1 VTGAADIRHRL
12 DKLRV
17 CGSVLMIAAHPD
29 DENTALLSYFARGRK
44 YRTAY
49 LSLTRGEGGQ
59 NLIGPEQG
67 EKLGLIRSQELLA
80 ARRIDGAEQYFTRA
94 IDFGF
99 SKTAEETLKK
109 WGREAVLSD
118 VVWVIRHF
126 RPDVIVLRFS
136 GTPRDGHGHHQASA
150 ILGREAFDAAADATR
165 FPEQLTYA
173 EPWRAKRVLFNL
185 FAFTRGMEE
194 QAATTPGRIEVELGA
209 YDPLLGYS
217 YGEIAGISRSMHRS
231 QGFGS
236 AERKGSM
243 KAYLSVVAGEPAA
256 SDPMEGVDTT
266 WSRIPGG
273 SAVDTLL
280 AQAAERFDFH
290 KPEKIL
296 PELMAARAR
305 IASIDHPWARH
316 KLAELDELIV
326 DAAGLWVDAS
336 ADQHTLTR
344 GSEAGV
350 VVTALNRR
358 GAPLSVESWRVTLDK
373 RTVAT
378 GTLPSG
384 ADSAKV
390 TIRIPD
396 TQPYSQPFWLEA
408 PPDGGLY
415 QVPDQRM
422 RPKAENEPLLAAR
435 FRINIGRESIEIE
448 RPVIHRWVDQVR
460 GELTRPVAV
469 APTVSVSL
477 ADRAL
482 IFPSDKPRP
491 IEVMVRAHSANA
503 KGQVSLQTSEGW
515 TVVPRAQGFE
525 LPSEGQQKVLTFE
538 LTPPRGTASGELT
551 AIAKV
556 GAEAIE
562 AGMVLIDYPHFQP
575 QTMLAPAKTRL
586 HRTNVASLVSKVGYI
601 MGAGDEVPQALRQ
614 LGIEVT
620 PLTPMEIATGDL
632 SRYEAIVTGIRAFNT
647 REDLR
652 ANAKR
657 LFDYVAQGGTLV
669 VQYNVLEFGFT
680 GSRPRSMD
688 NLGPYPLRLSRDRV
702 TVEEAPMIPV
712 NPNHPLLKVPNQI
725 TETDYEGWVQE
736 RGLYFPDQWDERY
749 QPVWQTS
756 DPGER
761 PLLGA
766 TLYARHGKG
775 VYIYTG
781 LAFFRQLPAGVPGA
795 YRIFANF
802 LSAGKVSP

>member
-1 VTGAADIRHRL
+1 
-12 DKLRV
+12 
-17 CGSVLMIAAHPD
+17 
-29 DENTALLSYFARGRK
+29 
-44 YRTAY
+44 
-49 LSLTRGEGGQ
+49 
-59 NLIGPEQG
+59 
-67 EKLGLIRSQELLA
+67 
-80 ARRIDGAEQYFTRA
+80 
-94 IDFGF
+94 
-99 SKTAEETLKK
+99 
-109 WGREAVLSD
+109 
-118 VVWVIRHF
+118 
-126 RPDVIVLRFS
+126 
-136 GTPRDGHGHHQASA
+136 
-150 ILGREAFDAAADATR
+150 
-165 FPEQLTYA
+165 
-173 EPWRAKRVLFNL
+173 
-185 FAFTRGMEE
+185 
-194 QAATTPGRIEVELGA
+194 
-209 YDPLLGYS
+209 
-217 YGEIAGISRSMHRS
+217 
-231 QGFGS
+231 
-236 AERKGSM
+236 
-243 KAYLSVVAGEPAA
+243 
-256 SDPMEGVDTT
+256 
-266 WSRIPGG
+266 
-273 SAVDTLL
+273 
-280 AQAAERFDFH
+280 
-290 KPEKIL
+290 
-296 PELMAARAR
+296 
-305 IASIDHPWARH
+305 
-316 KLAELDELIV
+316 
-326 DAAGLWVDAS
+326 
-336 ADQHTLTR
+336 
-344 GSEAGV
+344 
-350 VVTALNRR
+350 
-358 GAPLSVESWRVTLDK
+358 
-373 RTVAT
+373 
-378 GTLPSG
+378 
-384 ADSAKV
+384 
-390 TIRIPD
+390 
-396 TQPYSQPFWLEA
+396 
-408 PPDGGLY
+408 
-415 QVPDQRM
+415 
-422 RPKAENEPLLAAR
+422 
-435 FRINIGRESIEIE
+435 
-448 RPVIHRWVDQVR
+448 
-460 GELTRPVAV
+460 
-469 APTVSVSL
+469 VSVSL

-712 NPNHPLLKVPNQI
+712 DPNHPLLKVPNQI

-802 LSAGKVSP
+802 LSAGRVSP